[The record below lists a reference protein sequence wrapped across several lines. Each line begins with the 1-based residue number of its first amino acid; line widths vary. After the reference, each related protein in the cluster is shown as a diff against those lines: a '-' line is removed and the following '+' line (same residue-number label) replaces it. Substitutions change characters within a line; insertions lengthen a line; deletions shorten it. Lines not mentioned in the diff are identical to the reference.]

1 MQRAVA
7 EYESYLEQ
15 RFSRIHN
22 QIRNIRSKLPNHIL
36 SMTVGEMQELL
47 EKKTI
52 KTFEELNKLNTKN
65 NAAMAEPANSRQ
77 NATLTNRALSVRPA
91 SRTDDGMYIFDKTK
105 ACILNWYICGFH

>member
-1 MQRAVA
+1 MQRALT

-47 EKKTI
+47 EKQGI
-52 KTFEELNKLNTKN
+52 KTFDELNELNTKN
-65 NAAMAEPANSRQ
+65 NAALAEPTSNRQ
-77 NATLTNRALSVRPA
+77 NATLVNRTALSARPA
-91 SRTDDGMYIFDKTK
+91 SRTDDGTYIYYIWIRN
-105 ACILNWYICGFH
+105 ACI